1 MTRKPSDHV
10 DLVKVKEEVFVRVV
24 PEDPPE
30 PEEDKMRFA
39 YLTEERLRV
48 QATAEKAKRD

>member
-1 MTRKPSDHV
+1 M
-10 DLVKVKEEVFVRVV
+10 RVV

-30 PEEDKMRFA
+30 PEEDKLRFA

-48 QATAEKAKRD
+48 QADVEKVKR